1 MSQSYVIRV
10 SASVKET
17 INAKDKRTK
26 TLSLTEIVPC
36 DEQKEIMREIL
47 AERGWE
53 KVEDEEGEVYERRK
67 GDVVERIN
75 LEDMTHEASVE
86 LSRTLERDRT
96 ITVRGDR
103 DFEDPDER
111 RAKEKEALE
120 RSIAISD
127 EERDGAEI
135 GMHRQIAEVLD
146 ETEEERTEEI
156 NEVVSQVYAES
167 LKRKARRMGSVTE
180 MRESR
185 EGGDYELVIKL
196 TE

>member
-36 DEQKEIMREIL
+36 DEQKEIMREVL

-53 KVEDEEGEVYERRK
+53 KVEDEEGEVYERRQ
-67 GDVVERIN
+67 GDVVERID

-127 EERDGAEI
+127 EERDGAEV

>member
-53 KVEDEEGEVYERRK
+53 KVEDEEGEVYERRQ
-67 GDVVERIN
+67 GDVVERID

-127 EERDGAEI
+127 EERDGAEV
-135 GMHRQIAEVLD
+135 GMHRQIAEILD
-146 ETEEERTEEI
+146 ESEEERTEEI

>member
-36 DEQKEIMREIL
+36 DEQKEIMREVL

-53 KVEDEEGEVYERRK
+53 KVEDEEGEVYERRQ
-67 GDVVERIN
+67 GDVVERID

-127 EERDGAEI
+127 EERDGAEV
-135 GMHRQIAEVLD
+135 GMHRQIAEILD
-146 ETEEERTEEI
+146 ESEEERTEEI